1 MSNCHTFEYTR
12 AGAPGSKTFTICG
25 VSESD
30 HIYNRIL
37 KTDSFYEA
45 DLLEYISKVVGDD
58 AKKNVVIDIGANI
71 GNHSVY
77 LGEFVAGRLISV
89 EANPKVLP
97 ILRSN
102 LERNIDNYVI
112 YDCALGATKGK
123 GIVSMPEG
131 SSNNIGMAMVE
142 FVDDGAQTDEAVP
155 VRTLDK
161 IVDEFKANNPGE
173 FKISAIKID
182 VEGSEVAVLSGA
194 SSTLGN
200 YHPDLFIEAAD
211 KAFRKEIEDVIL
223 PYGYKRIS
231 RWAVTPVYHYVY
243 KPDFS
248 VYLQAF
254 VLKAMYK
261 FKRRVARL
269 KRKLK
274 KLVG

>member
-1 MSNCHTFEYTR
+1 MSNCHTFEYVRTKV
-12 AGAPGSKTFTICG
+12 PGSKTFTICG
-25 VSESD
+25 VSEND

-37 KTDSFYEA
+37 KTDSFYET
-45 DLLEYISKVVGDD
+45 DLLEYISNVVGDD

-77 LGEFVAGRLISV
+77 LGKFVAGRLISV
-89 EANPKVLP
+89 EANPNVLP

-102 LERNIDNYVI
+102 LERNIDNYTI
-112 YDCALGATKGK
+112 YECALGAAEGK

-142 FVDDGAQTDEAVP
+142 FIDDGALTDEAVP
-155 VRTLDK
+155 VRTLDQV
-161 IVDEFKANNPGE
+161 IDEYKANNPGE

-182 VEGSEVAVLSGA
+182 VEGSEVSVLSGA
-194 SSTLGN
+194 SETLSE

-211 KAFRKEIEDVIL
+211 KAFRKDIENIIL

-231 RWAVTPVYHYVY
+231 RWAATPVYHYVY
-243 KPDFS
+243 QPALS

-254 VLKAMYK
+254 VLKVKYK

-274 KLVG
+274 KIV